1 MEQKQSELVD
11 VDVAAKG
18 PGAMLRRAREDLRLA
33 PDNVAS
39 ILRLSSKQILLLEDD
54 NYDSLPGPTYVRG
67 YLRSYAQLLGLSPDR
82 VVDAYQQYCRLLA
95 PPPAEAAT
103 SAPSA
108 AMRAADND
116 QMTRWVAIA
125 VGVVVLLLV
134 VFWWKGRDD
143 SASVARKTD
152 ISTTYVTES
161 GAVIR
166 DPAAGA
172 TIESTPATALPARE
186 PARPGTATVPA
197 ASPAAAPTPA
207 AVKPA
212 APTPTAS
219 APTKTPA
226 AATPAVTTPAV
237 ATPVLAAVGPRGRLV
252 LRATQ
257 ESWADVRDARQGR
270 LLYENLTPGRVVTLE
285 GVSPLSVFLGNA
297 EGVQVEYNG
306 QAVDV
311 SRHKRG
317 PMARFTLGEA
327 PSPPAPVAR

>member
-11 VDVAAKG
+11 VDVVAKG

-54 NYDSLPGPTYVRG
+54 NYDGLPGPTYVRG

-82 VVDAYQQYCRLLA
+82 VVDAYQQHCRLLA
-95 PPPAEAAT
+95 PPPAEAA
-103 SAPSA
+103 APAASA
-108 AMRAADND
+108 AHRAAENE
-116 QMTRWVAIA
+116 QTIRWVAIA

-134 VFWWKGRDD
+134 IFWWKGKDD
-143 SASVARKTD
+143 AGPAARKADT
-152 ISTTYVTES
+152 STTYVTES

-166 DPAAGA
+166 DPAAG
-172 TIESTPATALPARE
+172 TTTENT
-186 PARPGTATVPA
+186 PA
-197 ASPAAAPTPA
+197 ASTSPSHEPAKPGAAAAPAVVPTVAPAPAKPSAPLPAAAAPTTSPATTPTPVVAAPAAAP
-207 AVKPA
+207 
-212 APTPTAS
+212 
-219 APTKTPA
+219 
-226 AATPAVTTPAV
+226 PAVT
-237 ATPVLAAVGPRGRLV
+237 AAGPRGRLV

-311 SRHKRG
+311 NRHKRG

>member
-11 VDVAAKG
+11 TGVAAEG

-39 ILRLSSKQILLLEDD
+39 ILRLSAKQILLLEDD

-82 VVDAYQQYCRLLA
+82 VVDAYQQHCRQLA
-95 PPPAEAAT
+95 PPPAEVAAP
-103 SAPSA
+103 APSA
-108 AMRAADND
+108 ATRAAEND
-116 QMTRWVAIA
+116 QMIRWVAIA

-143 SASVARKTD
+143 SATVARKTD
-152 ISTTYVTES
+152 TSTTYVTES

-166 DPAAGA
+166 DPAAA
-172 TIESTPATALPARE
+172 TTESTPA
-186 PARPGTATVPA
+186 A
-197 ASPAAAPTPA
+197 ASPAGEPTKPGPATAAAQPGAAPTAAPAPA

-212 APTPTAS
+212 APV
-219 APTKTPA
+219 PA
-226 AATPAVTTPAV
+226 AAAPAAVAPAATTPAV
-237 ATPVLAAVGPRGRLV
+237 IPPAPMATGPRGRLV

-311 SRHKRG
+311 NRHKRG

-327 PSPPAPVAR
+327 PSPAAPVAR